1 MGKVKAY
8 YNAHYTNYDKRN
20 GHAKRFSGKTVKHY
34 QITWKYPCNA
44 SKYAANEHEDGFR

>member
-1 MGKVKAY
+1 MGKVKAD
-8 YNAHYTNYDKRN
+8 YNAHYANHNKRN

>member
-1 MGKVKAY
+1 MKAD
-8 YNAHYTNYDKRN
+8 YNADYANHNKRN

-34 QITWKYPCNA
+34 QITWKDTCNA